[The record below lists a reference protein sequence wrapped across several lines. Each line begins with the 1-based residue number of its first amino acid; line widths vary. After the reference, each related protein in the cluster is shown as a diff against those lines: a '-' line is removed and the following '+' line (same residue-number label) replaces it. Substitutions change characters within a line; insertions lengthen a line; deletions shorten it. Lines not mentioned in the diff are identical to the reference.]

1 MSIYLYDSYKKE
13 PSSFKKEF
21 RNSLLNYPYMNS
33 LSAFENLGINE
44 DTLVKND
51 VLRKVLKK

>member
-13 PSSFKKEF
+13 PTIFKKKF